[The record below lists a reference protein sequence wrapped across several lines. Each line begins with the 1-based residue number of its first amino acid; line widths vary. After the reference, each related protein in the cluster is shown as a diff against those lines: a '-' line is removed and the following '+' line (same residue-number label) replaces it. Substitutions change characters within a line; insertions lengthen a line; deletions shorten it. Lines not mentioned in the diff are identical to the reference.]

1 MCSSDLFGDQKLE
14 MGYLIEAHTD
24 GDVYVRFPGANVI
37 VAGDAISPQVDPVLD
52 WFGGGWLGGRVDAQ
66 KKLLELGDA
75 RTRYVPAFGPV
86 VGRAEVQAEHDLMT
100 TIFDRSWYNRAGVER
115 VMNFC
120 TDAELQE
127 FFRTVPEYEKMLV
140 RSGITLVKYWFSIS
154 DEEQYLRFESRIH
167 DPLKQWKLS
176 PMDLESR
183 RRWEE

>member
-1 MCSSDLFGDQKLE
+1 MLFRSTKTFHATDTATFGDQKLE

-100 TIFDRSWYNRAGVER
+100 TIFDRFVVTLRQGQTAADMLKGGVLDGLPR
-115 VMNFC
+115 KFADPGKFLY
-120 TDAELQE
+120 DAHKG
-127 FFRTVPEYEKMLV
+127 F
-140 RSGITLVKYWFSIS
+140 WA
-154 DEEQYLRFESRIH
+154 H
-167 DPLKQWKLS
+167 HNKLM
-176 PMDLESR
+176 PDIV
-183 RRWEE
+183 